1 VVAKR
6 LRATVAS
13 AVALVKRRVYIGAG
27 GGCRTSRCVS
37 EECGVIC
44 AWGGSRKGRSEGRV
58 EDGEGIERGGEEER
72 RRGGEERERERKGR
86 YSG

>member
-1 VVAKR
+1 
-6 LRATVAS
+6 
-13 AVALVKRRVYIGAG
+13 
-27 GGCRTSRCVS
+27 
-37 EECGVIC
+37 
-44 AWGGSRKGRSEGRV
+44 V